1 MPTVGILYT
10 LPWVAVYI
18 RLVKSVCI
26 WLPTYGDYMIYFMRG
41 LSAVV
46 RFCDMGNAKA
56 YGLWNGQR
64 ERTHAFCFLRANMEK
79 LKSNCSDIWVLSEK
93 HKQ

>member
-1 MPTVGILYT
+1 M
-10 LPWVAVYI
+10 
-18 RLVKSVCI
+18 
-26 WLPTYGDYMIYFMRG
+26 GDYMIYFMRG

-46 RFCDMGNAKA
+46 RFCDLGNAKA

-79 LKSNCSDIWVLSEK
+79 LKSNCSDIGVLSEK
-93 HKQ
+93 YKQ